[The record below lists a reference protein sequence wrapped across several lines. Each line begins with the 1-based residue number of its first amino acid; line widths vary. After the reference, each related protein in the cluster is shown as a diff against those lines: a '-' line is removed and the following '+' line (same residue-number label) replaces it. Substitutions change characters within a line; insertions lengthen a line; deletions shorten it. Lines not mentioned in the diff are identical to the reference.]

1 MKKNLV
7 NILAILIVFVINSV
21 QGLLDAGDIIAT
33 KIGLIHNIQFK
44 STFPLKD
51 TLGPSLELALASCQE
66 GFKWDRWNCPSTDF
80 LSKRNSKHLDRESSY
95 VVTITTAALIYT
107 ITKNCS
113 ASGIPGCGCAEDK
126 TNQFAK
132 CSDDTD
138 YAEQVV
144 GTILNNSQDDSL
156 DVQAYAVLHNNR
168 AAKIAVR
175 QSLRR
180 YCRCDNE
187 PLPCNES
194 KKCWHSLRPFSEIA
208 GRVRKMYENAL
219 VVNADNSGVVNWKHI
234 PEDVLVFV
242 EDSPNYCKSNAI
254 AGWTGMRGRQCS
266 RERGSNV
273 SQQERQ
279 SCRNLCRSCGLR
291 TRGQAVVV
299 KKRCNCR
306 FSWCCEVKCEICVS
320 VEKQHYCD

>member
-1 MKKNLV
+1 MALFLTCIITSVSSIRNPGDV
-7 NILAILIVFVINSV
+7 LATHN
-21 QGLLDAGDIIAT
+21 
-33 KIGLIHNIQFK
+33 GLIHKIQLK
-44 STFPLKD
+44 STFPLKE
-51 TLGPSLELALASCQE
+51 TMGPSLELALASCQE

-80 LSKRNSKHLDRESSY
+80 LSKRNSKHLDRESAY
-95 VVTITTAALIYT
+95 VVTITTAALLYT

-113 ASGIPGCGCAEDK
+113 SGGIPGCGCAED
-126 TNQFAK
+126 TNNQFAK

-144 GTILNNSQDDSL
+144 GTILNNSQEDSL

-175 QSLRR
+175 QSMRR
-180 YCRCDNE
+180 YCRCEDD
-187 PLPCNES
+187 LLACNEN
-194 KKCWHSLRPFSEIA
+194 KCWHSLRPFADIA
-208 GRVRKMYENAL
+208 NKVRKMYDNAL
-219 VVNADNSGVVNWKHI
+219 VVNADNSGTVNWKHI
-234 PEDVLVFV
+234 PEDVLVYV
-242 EDSPNYCKSNAI
+242 DDSPNYCNINAI
-254 AGWTGMRGRQCS
+254 PGWTGMRGRQCS
-266 RERGSNV
+266 REKGRHV
-273 SQQERQ
+273 SAQEKQ